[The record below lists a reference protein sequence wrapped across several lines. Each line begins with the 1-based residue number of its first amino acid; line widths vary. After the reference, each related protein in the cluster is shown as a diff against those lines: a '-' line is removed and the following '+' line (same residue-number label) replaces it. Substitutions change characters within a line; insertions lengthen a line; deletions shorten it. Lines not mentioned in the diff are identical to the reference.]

1 MLTERF
7 TELTGSCSTD
17 TLNELLTCIVY
28 KYRLLFETN
37 SVKSSITTDNND
49 LIKVNNIHEKQVY
62 YIDWRQFLLAACQ
75 PAITYHHSTVITQSS
90 LVELSQRLMELDQ
103 SAKHENLLNVK
114 VTRAQFQ
121 FASFKWFPVGV
132 KHYEELHDFIFSMFT
147 KKVIQSRINGT
158 YPKTDSQ
165 NTETYINS
173 QNYKTLSMQETV
185 DCSDL
190 LLNISLI
197 QVKSPYVGFLRCLST
212 LLGRH
217 VPYISVHS
225 QLIV

>member
-132 KHYEELHDFIFSMFT
+132 KVTIY
-147 KKVIQSRINGT
+147 N
-158 YPKTDSQ
+158 
-165 NTETYINS
+165 
-173 QNYKTLSMQETV
+173 
-185 DCSDL
+185 
-190 LLNISLI
+190 
-197 QVKSPYVGFLRCLST
+197 
-212 LLGRH
+212 
-217 VPYISVHS
+217 
-225 QLIV
+225 

>member
-1 MLTERF
+1 
-7 TELTGSCSTD
+7 
-17 TLNELLTCIVY
+17 
-28 KYRLLFETN
+28 
-37 SVKSSITTDNND
+37 
-49 LIKVNNIHEKQVY
+49 
-62 YIDWRQFLLAACQ
+62 
-75 PAITYHHSTVITQSS
+75 
-90 LVELSQRLMELDQ
+90 
-103 SAKHENLLNVK
+103 
-114 VTRAQFQ
+114 
-121 FASFKWFPVGV
+121 
-132 KHYEELHDFIFSMFT
+132 MFT

-217 VPYISVHS
+217 VPYISVHN